1 MHPGSVLTNSSF
13 RAKIVPLHLY
23 HWHIVPLKLIL
34 LFQYI
39 IQGIRGWWRR
49 GGTNVLPHSLLPYI
63 SFNPLVLLGMR
74 HQITD

>member
-34 LFQYI
+34 LYQYI
-39 IQGIRGWWRR
+39 IQAIRGWWRR
-49 GGTNVLPHSLLPYI
+49 GGS
-63 SFNPLVLLGMR
+63 NPLPQRCQRCALPDELRPHV
-74 HQITD
+74 Q